1 MEMKKEKDIFSLQKI
16 ICLHKLLHF
25 IRFFF
30 IRMGSYSKVEPKG
43 DSVIFRLL
51 TLLLNTSPKSKLTSV
66 SKIIENLFKSHLRG

>member
-25 IRFFF
+25 IRFFL
-30 IRMGSYSKVEPKG
+30 RMGSYSKVEPKG
-43 DSVIFRLL
+43 DSIIFRLL

-66 SKIIENLFKSHLRG
+66 SKIIENLFKSHLRR